1 VNQQEL
7 MNKLAGILEDAKAGI
22 LSTIGQDGKLHLRW
36 MTPVLLKDRKGVIFS
51 VTSLHSKKVQQIM
64 QNPEVTWMIQTRS
77 LAQVITLK
85 GKTNILD
92 NPSIKSE
99 ILESV
104 GDRLT
109 MFWKLNEDLN
119 EFVVLETVIEE
130 AEYYQPMKAVSQLVE
145 F

>member
-1 VNQQEL
+1 
-7 MNKLAGILEDAKAGI
+7 
-22 LSTIGQDGKLHLRW
+22 
-36 MTPVLLKDRKGVIFS
+36 
-51 VTSLHSKKVQQIM
+51 
-64 QNPEVTWMIQTRS
+64 MIQSRS
-77 LAQVITLK
+77 LNQVITLN

-109 MFWKLNEDLN
+109 MFWKLNEDLM

-130 AEYYQPMKAVSQLVE
+130 AEYYQPMKGMAQHVE
-145 F
+145 FSRQID